1 MKLFFLLFFFAMVAV
16 QRQESTWKRAISSVI
31 EFNGRGTSAA
41 ELAATEAWKEADA
54 IVAGLSANELT
65 PSN

>member
-1 MKLFFLLFFFAMVAV
+1 M
-16 QRQESTWKRAISSVI
+16 I
-31 EFNGRGTSAA
+31 EFNGRGTSAAGKFKFLLYFTENTSVKFFA